1 MTQPTLLV
9 LAGPNGAGKTTFA
22 YSHLKDYISA
32 GLFLNADETARDM
45 SPGNVELAA
54 LAAGRQVLERRRH
67 LIAAGDSF
75 CVETTLATRTLV
87 QAIRQARTRGYLTRL
102 YFLFVSSPSLCQF
115 RVKLRVM
122 KGGHNIPDDV
132 VHRRHAQGL
141 RFLSMYVAAC
151 DDVEIFHAD
160 ETPIQVL
167 ERSGGA
173 SRIADSPRFDML
185 QAAIRI
191 AGGAPIAI

>member
-22 YSHLKDYISA
+22 YSHLQHFVAA
-32 GLFLNADETARDM
+32 GLFLNADEAARDIR
-45 SPGNVELAA
+45 PENVETVAV
-54 LAAGRQVLERRRH
+54 AAGRQVLERRQI
-67 LIAAGDSF
+67 LIASRASL
-75 CVETTLATRTLV
+75 CIETTLATRTLV
-87 QAIRQARTRGYLTRL
+87 HAVHRAREQGYRACL

-132 VHRRHAQGL
+132 VQRRHAQGL
-141 RFLSMYVAAC
+141 RLLQTYVAAC
-151 DDVEIFHAD
+151 NDVQIFHAD
-160 ETPIQVL
+160 ETPLKIL
-167 ERSGGA
+167 ERSG
-173 SRIADSPRFDML
+173 SVSNVVDSARFDML

-191 AGGAPIAI
+191 AGGPPIIV